1 MELKEALA
9 QLELLQKK
17 LYAFTCAD
25 SALYLDA
32 VTVAPKNTAEGRG
45 VALGILAG
53 ERQKLMTCPET
64 KALLDTLAGQQEAL
78 SRSCAAAATS

>member
-1 MELKEALA
+1 MELKEAIA

-32 VTVAPKNTAEGRG
+32 VTVAPKN
-45 VALGILAG
+45 
-53 ERQKLMTCPET
+53 
-64 KALLDTLAGQQEAL
+64 L
-78 SRSCAAAATS
+78 SLIHI